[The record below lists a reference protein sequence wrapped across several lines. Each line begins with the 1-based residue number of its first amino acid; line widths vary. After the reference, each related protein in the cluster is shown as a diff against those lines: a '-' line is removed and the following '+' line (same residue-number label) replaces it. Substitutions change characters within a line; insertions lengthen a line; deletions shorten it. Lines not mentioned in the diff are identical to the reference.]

1 MQITTQGRLLPLAA
15 ALVLA
20 AAPASALS
28 IQYSNGD
35 PSEDFTVTDGGP
47 GDDDAIAASI
57 DYDSGST
64 GPLTGWQLLSTQ
76 ASSCIAALDCP
87 NLTLSF
93 QANSLGDPADLT
105 ISVTETDLT
114 SGGAL
119 FGFDTSLS
127 GFAEG
132 SVTISSYY
140 DPTNAAFGEAVQI
153 GDTFTYTSGDA
164 FTSFSTDDEDL
175 ATAASPFS
183 LTTVINIAHQMG
195 DTQTYGD
202 SKVAVSAVPVPAALP
217 LLAGALGVSGVVLR
231 RRRSRD

>member
-35 PSEDFTVTDGGP
+35 PSEDFTVTDGGA
-47 GDDDAIAASI
+47 GDDDAIAGSI
-57 DYDSGST
+57 NYDSGSS

-93 QANSLGDPADLT
+93 EANSLGDAADLT

-114 SGGAL
+114 LGDAL
-119 FGFDTSLS
+119 FDVDATLS
-127 GFAEG
+127 GFTEG
-132 SVTISSYY
+132 TVSIASYY
-140 DPTNAAFGEAVQI
+140 DPSNAAFGEAVQI
-153 GDTFTYTSGDA
+153 GEAFDYDSLDG
-164 FTSFSTDDEDL
+164 FTSFSMDDDDV
-175 ATAASPFS
+175 AMGASPFS
-183 LTTVINIAHQMG
+183 LTTVINIAHQTG